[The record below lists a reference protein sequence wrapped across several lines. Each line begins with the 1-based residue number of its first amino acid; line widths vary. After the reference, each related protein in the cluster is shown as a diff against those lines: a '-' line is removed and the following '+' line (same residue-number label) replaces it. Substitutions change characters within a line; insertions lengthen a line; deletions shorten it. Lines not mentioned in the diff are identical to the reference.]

1 MEFKT
6 VSEFKVVEDRVV
18 TGYPSV
24 FGNVDDGGDLIKLGA
39 YRKTIQERSMRFRW
53 LWQHDYSQPPTA
65 KILDVREVGRE
76 DLPAALIERY
86 PEAEGA
92 LRVMREYLDTPRGNE
107 ILTGIKEGAIN
118 EMSIG
123 YDSIQIEY
131 PDDMFVAGREV
142 WRILK
147 KIRLWEGSD
156 VNWGMNAA
164 TTNEKATRSSAVAL
178 LLAGEPFDEA
188 AVLAEIEEADEAK
201 AAALLRLL
209 EKRRAT
215 GDRGLGTGESDP
227 DGDQAEKKTIPV
239 ADLRRR
245 VDLLARQL
253 RVAV

>member
-24 FGNVDDGGDLIKLGA
+24 FGNVDDGGDVIKLGA
-39 YRKTIQERSMRFRW
+39 YRKTIGERSARFKW

-76 DLPAALIERY
+76 DLPTALLERY
-86 PEAEGA
+86 PESEGA
-92 LRVMREYLDTPRGNE
+92 LRVTREYLDTPRGNE
-107 ILTGIKEGAIN
+107 ILTGIKEGAIS

-131 PDDMFVAGREV
+131 PEDMFVAGREV

-147 KIRLWEGSD
+147 EIRLWEGSD

-188 AVLAEIEEADEAK
+188 AVLAEIEEADEEK
-201 AAALLRLL
+201 AAALVRLL
-209 EKRRAT
+209 EKRR
-215 GDRGLGTGESDP
+215 GTPSDTP
-227 DGDQAEKKTIPV
+227 ETKKTIPV

-253 RVAV
+253 RIAV

>member
-6 VSEFKVVEDRVV
+6 VSEFKVVDDRVV

-39 YRKTIQERSMRFRW
+39 YRKTIQERAMRFRW

-76 DLPAALIERY
+76 DLPAALVERY

-92 LRVMREYLDTPRGNE
+92 LRVTREYLDTPRGNE

-147 KIRLWEGSD
+147 EIRLWEGSD

-164 TTNEKATRSSAVAL
+164 TTNEKSAVAL
-178 LLAGEPFDEA
+178 LLAGEAFDEA
-188 AVLAEIEEADEAK
+188 AVLAEIEKADEAK

-209 EKRRAT
+209 EKRR
-215 GDRGLGTGESDP
+215 GTPS
-227 DGDQAEKKTIPV
+227 QAPETKKTIPV

-245 VDLLARQL
+245 VDLLTREL
-253 RVAV
+253 RLVE

>member
-18 TGYPSV
+18 SGYPSV

-39 YRKTIQERSMRFRW
+39 YRKTIGERSARFKW
-53 LWQHDYSQPPTA
+53 LWQHDLRQPPTA
-65 KILDVREVGRE
+65 KVLDVREVGRD
-76 DLPAALIERY
+76 DLPAALLERY

-92 LRVMREYLDTPRGNE
+92 LRVTREYLDTPRGDE
-107 ILTGIKEGAIN
+107 ILTGIRSGALD

-123 YDSIQIEY
+123 YDAIQIEY
-131 PDDMFVAGREV
+131 PQDMFVAGREV

-147 KIRLWEGSD
+147 EIRLWEMSD
-156 VNWGMNAA
+156 VNFGMNAA
-164 TTNEKATRSSAVAL
+164 TTNEKATGASAVAL

-209 EKRRAT
+209 EKRRCT
-215 GDRGLGTGESDP
+215 PVETPET
-227 DGDQAEKKTIPV
+227 KKTIPV
-239 ADLRRR
+239 ADFRRR
-245 VDLLARQL
+245 VDLLAREL
-253 RVAV
+253 RLAE